1 MSRKSTKASS
11 QLGMLNLYNQSISV
25 PTLVS
30 FELETSLKIA
40 SNNDGSNAVNKKGLV
55 FGETYK
61 FSAKLAGSKNHIAST
76 RIVWIIK
83 YMSPSTS
90 KNKAIT

>member
-1 MSRKSTKASS
+1 MSRESTKASS

-30 FELETSLKIA
+30 FELKTSLKIG
-40 SNNDGSNAVNKKGLV
+40 SNNDGTNAVNKKGLV

-61 FSAKLAGSKNHIAST
+61 FLARLAGSKKHTKTT
-76 RIVWIIK
+76 RI
-83 YMSPSTS
+83 
-90 KNKAIT
+90 